1 MEKPTIHSRKQPHI
15 RDRAL
20 RAVRTVNFEPA
31 PGPVPSAAVRIRHQI
46 TSIVSRIAPL
56 RLTNSSRTTLDR
68 LTNGSRP
75 LVPCSRP
82 LSTRAPP
89 ALDHSRP
96 AHLPLSTTLYRSR
109 LPHSGVTAL
118 PPPLHAALS
127 HRAHQTVI
135 CTHERSLEL
144 PGHVGR
150 RGPGA
155 REPALTTGRRTRI

>member
-1 MEKPTIHSRKQPHI
+1 MKAGRQSRLSEEGRGHEHGTYRTVFTSASGRRGDVRVMEKPTIHSRKQPHI

-89 ALDHSRP
+89 ALDHS
-96 AHLPLSTTLYRSR
+96 LPLSTTPLRRDSATAAAARSSLTPGPSNSHLY
-109 LPHSGVTAL
+109 P
-118 PPPLHAALS
+118 
-127 HRAHQTVI
+127 
-135 CTHERSLEL
+135 
-144 PGHVGR
+144 
-150 RGPGA
+150 
-155 REPALTTGRRTRI
+155 